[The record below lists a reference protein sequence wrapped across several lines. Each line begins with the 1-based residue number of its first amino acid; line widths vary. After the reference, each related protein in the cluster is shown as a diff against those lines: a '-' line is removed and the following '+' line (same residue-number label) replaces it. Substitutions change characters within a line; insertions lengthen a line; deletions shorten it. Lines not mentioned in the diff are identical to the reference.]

1 MCTAVEETN
10 TEVVLAVIKRLWVMG
25 SNPVGA
31 LCQSTTS
38 SEVFIT
44 LRITSEFVSSTVVH
58 LYDFHIFTVI
68 IHHLEGLLE
77 SNIMAC

>member
-1 MCTAVEETN
+1 
-10 TEVVLAVIKRLWVMG
+10 MG
-25 SNPVGA
+25 HGFKSGTG
-31 LCQSTTS
+31 LMLTTS

-44 LRITSEFVSSTVVH
+44 ARITSEFVSSTVVH
-58 LYDFHIFTVI
+58 LYDFHKFTVI

>member
-10 TEVVLAVIKRLWVMG
+10 TEVILAVIKRSWVMG
-25 SNPVGA
+25 SNPATG
-31 LCQSTTS
+31 LMLTTS

-44 LRITSEFVSSTVVH
+44 ARITSEFVSSTVVH
-58 LYDFHIFTVI
+58 LYDFHIFTVT

-77 SNIMAC
+77 SNIMVC